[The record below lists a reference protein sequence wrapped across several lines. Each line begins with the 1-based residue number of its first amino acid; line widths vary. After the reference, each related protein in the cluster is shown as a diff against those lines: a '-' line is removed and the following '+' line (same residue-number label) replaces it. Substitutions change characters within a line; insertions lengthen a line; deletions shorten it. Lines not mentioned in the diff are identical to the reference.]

1 MILKNCRLVP
11 QLCEGFEQ
19 EMADIRVEGNTIAE
33 ILPAGGSY
41 TGEEVIDC
49 TGKTVLPG
57 LFNTHLH
64 IMWDIQSVKKRK
76 PAYSEFDFTIN
87 SMRYMQTL
95 LAYGYTSV
103 RDVGT
108 PYNIAIKL
116 RDYVNNGELVGPD
129 IKASGIILTPSQV
142 GRAATSHSSSYGQA
156 YNDPYQL
163 RAAAR
168 QQLADGADFIK
179 ILGCSMAPGKRGPG
193 QLFYPD
199 EMREVCEVV
208 KREGVYLS
216 VHTNSTESNTLAI
229 EAEARVIDHAHQL
242 TPENVDAILQRGSKS
257 MIAATL
263 SVCALYGGVESARK
277 QAQGIRLAHDAGI
290 NIGWG
295 TDVAEDAFLEDP
307 AREFTL
313 RQSVFGLS
321 NVEILKQATIN
332 SAVIN
337 QTEALRG
344 SIKVGKRADFA
355 VFDGKPDEDFSL
367 FGKPCACVIKDGVVV
382 ARNGLV
388 KGTLAF

>member
-1 MILKNCRLVP
+1 MILKNCRLIP
-11 QLCEGFEQ
+11 ELCEGFQQ
-19 EMADIRVEGNTIAE
+19 EMADIRVEGNSIAE
-33 ILPAGGSY
+33 ILPAGGKY

-76 PAYSEFDFTIN
+76 PVYHECDFIVN
-87 SMRYMQTL
+87 SVRYMQTL

-116 RDYVNNGELVGPD
+116 RDYINAGELVGPD

-142 GRAATSHSSSYGQA
+142 GRPATSHSSSYGQA

-163 RAAAR
+163 RAPAR
-168 QQLADGADFIK
+168 KQLADGADFIK
-179 ILGCSMAPGKRGPG
+179 ILGCSMMPGKRGPG

-216 VHTNSTESNTLAI
+216 VHTNSTESNTVAI
-229 EAEARVIDHAHQL
+229 EAEARVVDHAHQL
-242 TPENVDAILQRGSKS
+242 TQENVDAILQRGSKS

-263 SVCALYGGVESARK
+263 SVCSLYGGVAAAK
-277 QAQGIRLAHDAGI
+277 AQCAGIRLAHDAGI

-295 TDVAEDAFLEDP
+295 TDVAEDVFLEDP

-332 SAVIN
+332 SAVLN
-337 QTEALRG
+337 QTDALRG

-355 VFDGKPDEDFSL
+355 IIDGKPDEDFTL
-367 FGKPCACVIKDGVVV
+367 FSRPCAYVIKDGLLI
-382 ARNGLV
+382 AHNGLV
-388 KGTLAF
+388 KGNLLF